1 MSNATY
7 KNYTKDQ
14 PINLAF
20 LGCGNIV
27 KSHVKSIRWADAK
40 VQLSFASRNISKAE
54 EYKTQFKGHQAFG
67 SYKDAINSTEVD
79 VIFITTP
86 PNSHYDLAKAALQAG
101 KHVIVEKPPFFKSSD
116 FTQLGPIAEANSC
129 QLLVAENYFYKP
141 MRYRIK
147 ELLDSGVIGQ
157 PLFINISATK
167 KQKSKNDWRE
177 EQDLAGYGALF
188 EGGIHWIN
196 FINNIGLSIN
206 KVNGFRPIKEGTLEK
221 SMQVTASTEQGA
233 IINLLYSW
241 EVDTMFFGLRL
252 SRIYGTE
259 GSITFESNGISVFT
273 RGKRKK
279 LGFPQLSKITGFK
292 LMFKDFFVSLRAG
305 KQPEFNYRMAQRDLE
320 LIEEAYSSLDNL

>member
-1 MSNATY
+1 MSSIKY
-7 KNYTKDQ
+7 KSYTKDQ
-14 PINLAF
+14 ALTLAF

-27 KSHVKSIRWADAK
+27 KSHVKSIRWADSNVKLA
-40 VQLSFASRNISKAE
+40 FASRTLAKAE
-54 EYKTQFKGHQAFG
+54 EYRTQFKGEQAYG
-67 SYKDAINSTEVD
+67 SYEEAILSPETD
-79 VIFITTP
+79 IIFITTP
-86 PNSHYDLAKAALQAG
+86 PKFHYELAKKALAAG
-101 KHVIVEKPPFFKSSD
+101 KHVIVEKPPFFKASD
-116 FTQLGPIAEANSC
+116 IAELGPLADSKSC
-129 QLLVAENYFYKP
+129 QLLIAENYFYKP
-141 MRYRIK
+141 MRFRIK
-147 ELLDSGVIGQ
+147 ELLESGVIGK

-177 EQDLAGYGALF
+177 EQELTGFGALF

-196 FINNIGLSIN
+196 FINNIGLTIS
-206 KVNGFRPIKEGTLEK
+206 KVNGYRPNKEGALEK
-221 SMQVTASTEQGA
+221 SMQVTASTEKGA

-305 KQPEFNYRMAQRDLE
+305 KQPDFNYQMAQRDLE
-320 LIEEAYSSLDNL
+320 LIEEAYASLDDQ